1 MNIRNC
7 WVEVTAVNLNT
18 DMLSVFDR
26 FRELRDIPFLPVVDG
41 HQKPVGVIRETD
53 LKEYAY
59 GRFGHDLVR
68 RMPFRHFIRETRIVS
83 STATRDDLLTSAA
96 ANPNPDGLVIVEN
109 GLYRAILLND
119 VILKLFEQN
128 RMETQT
134 RLIQAQKMEAL
145 GTLAGGIAHD
155 INNILTPILGYANF
169 LLELHKSREPLDIS
183 MIEQI
188 HVSALRARDTVGHIL
203 SFSREQKNERGPV
216 SLSGLIREVIRL
228 IKNSLPST
236 IEIEYSV
243 TACNDLVLGN
253 PAELHQ
259 ILMNLCTNAFQ
270 AMKAGGGQLR
280 LGLSDFQGVPVGW
293 SLQHPLAHRPW
304 LRLTV
309 SDTGTGIPESILHKV
324 FDPFFTTKPPNEG
337 TGLGLA
343 IVHGVVSRY
352 NGIVSIETEVGKGT
366 SVHIHFPRTPKA
378 LDAAMAE
385 SAPPEAAPPLP
396 SDTAAYPPIRV
407 FYVDDDYTISKLAQ
421 KILTRFNMDVETEND
436 STKALSILDQH
447 IEEFDVLV
455 TDQIMPSISGTD
467 LAQHILD
474 RNPDFPI
481 IICTGYSEV
490 VSPESLRQ
498 IGVRGLIHKPTD
510 FHELVVLIRALLS
523 KQGGPL
529 VPSPAEPAL
538 SGLRVT
544 GLIEPKLP

>member
-1 MNIRNC
+1 MNIIKC
-7 WVEVTAVNLNT
+7 WVEVTAINLNT

-96 ANPNPDGLVIVEN
+96 TNPNPDGLVIVEN

-155 INNILTPILGYANF
+155 INNILTPILGYANL

-293 SLQHPLAHRPW
+293 SLQHPLAHRQW

-309 SDTGTGIPESILHKV
+309 SDSGTGIPESILHKV

-378 LDAAMAE
+378 LDTALDE
-385 SAPPEAAPPLP
+385 RTPLEAAPPLT

-421 KILTRFNMDVETEND
+421 KILSRFNMDVETEND
-436 STKALSILDQH
+436 STKALALLDQH

-455 TDQIMPSISGTD
+455 TDQIMPSISGTA

-538 SGLRVT
+538 SGLRVV